1 MALLP
6 KYYFKKKDLL
16 TIPNLLSLTRIILT
30 PFIVYFWLH
39 QFLKITG
46 ILLVFCLTSDFFDGL
61 IARKFNQISNLG
73 KVLDPIADKIFIV
86 SLIVTVGTS
95 YLSPLQVSLIVILE
109 FLLAFS
115 PTLNFHSSIEQEGRF
130 EFFWKDKNDL
140 RISGSCL
147 DVFWL
152 FSRLEQLRKDNPNNY
167 LASNYLCFCQFN
179 CPFSNTSGFLKEAAL
194 FKEKN

>member
-115 PTLNFHSSIEQEGRF
+115 PTLNFILQLNRKVGSN
-130 EFFWKDKNDL
+130 FFGKTKMTLESLALVLMFFGSFQDWNNLEKIIQTIIWL
-140 RISGSCL
+140 AIISAFASL
-147 DVFWL
+147 IAH
-152 FSRLEQLRKDNPNNY
+152 
-167 LASNYLCFCQFN
+167 LAT
-179 CPFSNTSGFLKEAAL
+179 PAAS
-194 FKEKN
+194 